1 MNDESNDV
9 RDWERKAIAG
19 LLALLVTVF
28 GLWAGVVWS
37 SSDKVLTR
45 LDNIAMQ
52 MASDRLEQSQYRMTM
67 ERRLTIQEQQ
77 ISVMSQRQTWVI
89 DTLRPK
95 DRVP

>member
-89 DTLRPK
+89 DTLRSK
-95 DRVP
+95 DSIP

>member
-89 DTLRPK
+89 DTLRSK
-95 DRVP
+95 DGIP

>member
-95 DRVP
+95 DGIP

>member
-77 ISVMSQRQTWVI
+77 ISEMSQRQTWVI

-95 DRVP
+95 DRIP

>member
-95 DRVP
+95 DRIP

>member
-77 ISVMSQRQTWVI
+77 ISVVSQRQTWVI
-89 DTLRPK
+89 DTLRSK
-95 DRVP
+95 DRIP